1 MVNWW
6 MISNDVTLDIAWLYM
21 YIVYQSEAIQD
32 CLIKDTPF
40 VFKISSDWV

>member
-6 MISNDVTLDIAWLYM
+6 MISNDITLDIALDIAWLYM

-32 CLIKDTPF
+32 CLIKRYSIC
-40 VFKISSDWV
+40 V